1 MGEHR
6 FMAGFAF
13 RAPGVPSP
21 CHPANAAA
29 LRLCR
34 GPVPAPGA
42 IPARGDADAIPVPA
56 AGAIPALGGVTAI
69 PVPAADAIPSAWG
82 CHCCPCC
89 LVLSPLLVP
98 SPLQGCQC
106 HPCCSPCPQCWC
118 HPHSLRV
125 SVLFLLPVPSLL
137 PVPLVPTLGKLR
149 VHNPGFPAG
158 HAVGFSLWH
167 SQRVAVPRS
176 LPGCHSRR

>member
-34 GPVPAPGA
+34 GPVPA
-42 IPARGDADAIPVPA
+42 A
-56 AGAIPALGGVTAI
+56 A
-69 PVPAADAIPSAWG
+69 AIPSAWG
-82 CHCCPCC
+82 CRCCPCC
-89 LVLSPLLVP
+89 L
-98 SPLQGCQC
+98 
-106 HPCCSPCPQCWC
+106 CSPCYWGASAIPAAVPV
-118 HPHSLRV
+118 PHSLRV
-125 SVLFLLPVPSLL
+125 SVLFLLPVLSLL
-137 PVPLVPTLGKLR
+137 PVPPVPTLGKLCA
-149 VHNPGFPAG
+149 HNPGFPASDT
-158 HAVGFSLWH
+158 AGFCLWH
-167 SQRVAVPRS
+167 SQRLAVPES